1 MTAIREPGYRAALI
15 VMRKGTAE
23 SIALTEK
30 SQEKGGEQERSYHA
44 GRLSALRLVLINLD
58 MILNLGGAERC

>member
-1 MTAIREPGYRAALI
+1 
-15 VMRKGTAE
+15 MRKGTAE